1 MEGLKEWVR
10 RVRRRSAGAFVVCC
24 VYAAAEWQGR
34 LASRISILTMA
45 FVNAPRPARGA
56 WASSGR
62 NANDLPQTTPGL
74 SHRSRP
80 SG

>member
-45 FVNAPRPARGA
+45 FVFGKKRERSAADHARPV
-56 WASSGR
+56 
-62 NANDLPQTTPGL
+62 TP
-74 SHRSRP
+74 
-80 SG
+80 